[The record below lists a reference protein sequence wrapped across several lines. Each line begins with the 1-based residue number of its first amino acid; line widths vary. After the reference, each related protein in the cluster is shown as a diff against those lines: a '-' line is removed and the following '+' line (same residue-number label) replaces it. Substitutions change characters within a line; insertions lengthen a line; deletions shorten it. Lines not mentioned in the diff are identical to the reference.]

1 MEHRR
6 LAAIPLALLS
16 AFAAVSSCTAQPPP
30 TPKVVAQPTPKE
42 TAAPLAI
49 ATTPPPPARKP
60 SPPRPPPPVISSPMP
75 GDPAETGLGEARLI
89 ASSCNNYQETARKL
103 ADERVKQM
111 KADVDQSFRSWHESQ
126 PDCWQES
133 RLRAEEER
141 ELLKSGGGYGYG
153 SGRAYGVGTGLASLP
168 GGIMVG
174 GMAPTAKADSAG
186 GSVRPSRPAPAPTS
200 APASRPPM
208 EKPATGAKPKEA
220 SAGGPKAAES
230 ASGTNNQVVGVD
242 EADIV
247 KTDGRYVYLSMN
259 GALRIVEALNPKVI
273 SVTKMPGDAREMFI
287 EGDRAVVYTASGA
300 HGRPCTYA
308 YDCQFAGDGTATRIT
323 VFDIADRANPKQV
336 RQIDFSGSLMAARRI
351 GRTIHTVVADNDNQV
366 VASYNTW
373 PDDLDTC
380 GNKEDVV
387 RKKFAALKVENE
399 RKIRQNVWF
408 PTVKEKGVETP
419 MCGGLLETAIKDGQ
433 AFTTI
438 ASFDMFDDKTPAVT
452 ATIQSRPGA
461 VFASANTLYMSVVHQ
476 KNASKGRWYSFYPT
490 VTEVSE
496 IHAFRI
502 GESPKATQY
511 MGSGIVPGHVLNQF
525 SMDEWYGYLR
535 VATSKGRVPDPNVHS
550 VLSILAPGKNGN
562 LVRVGAIDKIAPGED
577 IRAVRFDED
586 RGYIVT
592 FKKTD
597 PLFVMDLY
605 DPSKP
610 AILGEL
616 KIPGFS
622 TYIHRIDP
630 DHLLSI
636 GFDANDHGSFAYFDG
651 VILQLFDVSKPTDP
665 QLIHKEKI
673 GTRGSS
679 SEAATNHL
687 AFNYFADRGLLAIPM
702 TVCDGGSDGA
712 YGTKLAFSGL
722 LVYNVDLDKG
732 FTKLG
737 GVDHGKRGANCGTWW
752 SNANSLVKRS
762 IFLDDLVYS
771 IATDRLKVQRMES
784 FGTDLA
790 DIALMP

>member
-16 AFAAVSSCTAQPPP
+16 AFAAASSCTAQPPP
-30 TPKVVAQPTPKE
+30 PPKIVAQPPPK
-42 TAAPLAI
+42 TTSAPLVV

-60 SPPRPPPPVISSPMP
+60 SPPRPPPPVISSPML
-75 GDPAETGLGEARLI
+75 GDPAETNLGEARLI
-89 ASSCNNYQETARKL
+89 TSSCENYRETAQKI

-111 KADVDQSFRSWHESQ
+111 KADVDDSFRSWHESQ
-126 PDCWQES
+126 PGCWEES
-133 RLRAEEER
+133 RWRAEEER
-141 ELLKSGGGYGYG
+141 QLLEQSQYARRPMLRSGGYG
-153 SGRAYGVGTGLASLP
+153 VGAALGGLS
-168 GGIMVG
+168 G
-174 GMAPTAKADSAG
+174 GMMLGGMSAPATKSDSAG
-186 GSVRPSRPAPAPTS
+186 GTVRMTKPTTEPSRPSADRAPT
-200 APASRPPM
+200 
-208 EKPATGAKPKEA
+208 GNKPKESA
-220 SAGGPKAAES
+220 AGGPKAAES

-259 GALRIVEALNPKVI
+259 GALRIMEALNPKVI
-273 SVTKMPGDAREMFI
+273 SVTRMAGDVREMFI
-287 EGDRAVVYTASGA
+287 EGDRAVVYTASGKQ
-300 HGRPCTYA
+300 GRPCTYA

-323 VFDIADRANPKQV
+323 VFDIADRAAPKQV

-351 GRTIHTVVADNDNQV
+351 GHAIHTVVADNDSQTP
-366 VASYNTW
+366 SYDTW
-373 PDDLDTC
+373 PANMETC
-380 GNKEDVV
+380 GNKEAFV
-387 RKKFAALKVENE
+387 RKEFAKLKVENE
-399 RKIRQNVWF
+399 RKIRQSVWF
-408 PTVKEKGVETP
+408 PTVKEKNVETP
-419 MCGGLLETAIKDGQ
+419 MCGGLLETSIKDGQ
-433 AFTTI
+433 SFTTVS
-438 ASFDMFDDKTPAVT
+438 SFDMFDDKTPPVT
-452 ATIQSRPGA
+452 STIQSRPGA
-461 VFASANTLYMSVVHQ
+461 VFASTNTLYLSVVHQ
-476 KNASKGRWYSFYPT
+476 KNASRGKWYSFYPN
-490 VTEVSE
+490 VNEVSE

-502 GESPKATQY
+502 GETPKATQY
-511 MGSGIVPGHVLNQF
+511 MGSGAVPGHVLNQF
-525 SMDEWYGYLR
+525 AMDEWYGYLR
-535 VATSKGRVPDPNVHS
+535 VATSKGRVPDPKTHS

-562 LVRVGAIDKIAPGED
+562 LVRVGAIDNIAPGED

-605 DPSKP
+605 DPAKP

-636 GFDANDHGSFAYFDG
+636 GFDANDHGDFAYFDG

-665 QLIHKEKI
+665 QLVHKEKI

-687 AFNYFADRGLLAIPM
+687 AFNYFGDRGLLAIPM
-702 TVCDGGSDGA
+702 TVCEGGGDGRN
-712 YGTKLAFSGL
+712 GTTLAFSGL
-722 LVYNVDLDKG
+722 LVYNVDIDKG

-752 SNANSLVKRS
+752 SQAQSLVKRS
-762 IFLDDLVYS
+762 VFLDDLVYS
-771 IATDRLKVQRMES
+771 IATDRLKVQRMTS
-784 FGTDLA
+784 FGNDLA
-790 DIALMP
+790 DIPLMP